1 MIKVFQI
8 IKIYT
13 EKNLKGKTGTVEEV
27 IYFVFE
33 FFERIVVLLFHA
45 LAILIYK
52 EGKWDI

>member
-52 EGKWDI
+52 EGK